1 MSERVILSATQAHDL
16 AVDAL
21 TGIGYGTDEARI
33 VAEHVVDA
41 ALCGYEYS
49 GLPKVLNLI
58 EHTRARGPHRPMR
71 VLHETPLSARLD
83 GGNQNG
89 MLAMRRA
96 TDMAIAKAGE
106 RGFAVV
112 GVNNIWMSGRSAHY
126 VERVANAG
134 LIGLHTVA
142 SRPQVAP
149 PGAARPAI
157 GTNPLACGFPTEADP
172 LVIDMGTAA
181 FMFTDLMFRER
192 RCEALPD
199 GVAIDAQGRPTIDPA
214 AARLGAVLSFGAH
227 KGFALAL
234 AMAALGVA
242 AGSGEDAD
250 HAGYLMI
257 AIRPD
262 LLLPLEAYRR
272 ELSLVIARVK
282 SVQRLPGV
290 AAIRIPSERAFAERR
305 RRRLDGVEIDAA
317 IHAALKAAAR

>member
-1 MSERVILSATQAHDL
+1 MAERIIIGVSEAHAL
-16 AVDAL
+16 AAL
-21 TGIGYGTDEARI
+21 PLVRIGYEADEAGI
-33 VAEHVVDA
+33 VADHVVDA

-49 GLPKVLNLI
+49 GLPKILNLV
-58 EHTRARGPHRPMR
+58 EHTRNRGLHKPMR
-71 VLHETPLSARLD
+71 VLHETPVSARLD

-96 TDMAIAKAGE
+96 TDLAIAKAGE

-149 PGAARPAI
+149 PGAARAAI
-157 GTNPLACGFPTEADP
+157 GTNPIACGFPAEGDS
-172 LVIDMGTAA
+172 LVIDMGTSA

-192 RCEALPD
+192 RGEALPE
-199 GVAIDAQGRPTIDPA
+199 GVAIDADGRPTTDPA
-214 AARLGAVLSFGAH
+214 AARLGAVLSFGGH

-242 AGSGEDAD
+242 AGSGAD
-250 HAGYLMI
+250 SAHAGYLMI
-257 AIRPD
+257 AMRPD
-262 LLLPLEAYRR
+262 LLLPLEEYRR
-272 ELSLVIARVK
+272 ELSLVIGRIR
-282 SVQRLPGV
+282 SVPRQPGV

-305 RRRLDGVEIDAA
+305 RRRVEGIEIDRAVLE
-317 IHAALKAAAR
+317 ALQAAAQ